1 MKKNKLQQLQ
11 QQLHMKEFP
20 LIPESVDSAAELV
33 ESFLQSWKVEKSA
46 VIKLRINV
54 EETLLEWLSVCKE
67 NDSFQLSFGKG
78 YGQYKIQLRY
88 KGAPCNPLTDSD
100 SEFGSWTKSMLSK
113 LEAMPVYAYKHGI
126 NMVTFSMPRPKLNS
140 LKLIMAAL
148 AASIPVGLLGSF
160 IPTDVKSFIVN
171 ECMTP
176 VYSTYLDVF
185 AFCGIPLIFLSVVL
199 GILGVEDLPT
209 FTKIG
214 KKMVLRFATII
225 VSVIL
230 ISIIFAAPLF
240 NLSWGSDRFSLSYS
254 DFISMVLGWLP
265 TNLFQP
271 FISMN
276 AMQLI
281 IMGAIFGIG
290 MLVLGSG
297 TGTLQK
303 TLEDVN
309 NLLLW
314 FAQCMTRLI
323 PFFVFIMVVKSIW
336 MSELDVLLPAWKSWV
351 VTTGLQALFVLCMVL
366 AISRRYKTS
375 FKLILK
381 KISKTFLIALGTNS
395 CTASIPENYACCA
408 GKLGIDSKVF
418 TFGIPIG
425 TSIFKPATAIRL
437 VLLSLFM
444 AAGNN
449 VQVSLSWMIMLFIM
463 SFTLSIA
470 IPAIPGGTMM
480 FCTMLFTQLGIP
492 VEVLAQM
499 LATDI
504 FFDAICTAF
513 NQISVQLALLQHA
526 GSIGLLDK
534 DLLQKPMQTN
544 N

>member
-1 MKKNKLQQLQ
+1 MKQKTLQQIK
-11 QQLHMKEFP
+11 QQLHVNELP
-20 LIPESVDSAAELV
+20 LKPESVDSAAELV
-33 ESFLQSWKVEKSA
+33 ETFLQSCKVERSA

-54 EETLLEWLSVCKE
+54 EEILLGWLSSAKE
-67 NDSFQLSFGKG
+67 NDSFQLSFGRSL
-78 YGQYKIQLRY
+78 GQYKIQLRY
-88 KGAPCNPLTDSD
+88 KGNPCNPITDSD
-100 SEFGSWTKSMLSK
+100 SEFGSWTKTMLSK
-113 LEAMPVYAYKHGI
+113 LETLPTYVYKHGTNI
-126 NMVTFSMPRPKLNS
+126 VTFAVSRPKINS
-140 LKLIMAAL
+140 LKLILIAL
-148 AASIPVGLLGSF
+148 VASIPVGLLGTF
-160 IPTDVKSFIVN
+160 IPTDVKAFIVN

-176 VYSTYLDVF
+176 IYTSYLDVF
-185 AFCGIPLIFLSVVL
+185 ALCGIPLIFLSVVL
-199 GILGVEDLPT
+199 GILGVEDLQT

-214 KKMVLRFATII
+214 KKMVLRFAAII
-225 VSVIL
+225 ISVIL
-230 ISIIFAAPLF
+230 ISIVCAAPLF
-240 NLSWGSDRFSLSYS
+240 NLSWGSDSLSFGYGE
-254 DFISMVLGWLP
+254 FISMVLGWLP

-281 IMGAIFGIG
+281 ILGAIFGIG
-290 MLVLGSG
+290 LLVLGSG
-297 TGTLQK
+297 TGTFQK
-303 TLEDVN
+303 MLEDIN

-351 VTTGLQALFVLCMVL
+351 VTTGLQTLFVLVMTFV
-366 AISRRYKTS
+366 ISYKYKTS
-375 FKLILK
+375 VMLILK
-381 KISKTFLIALGTNS
+381 KISKTFFIALGTNS
-395 CTASIPENYACCA
+395 CTASVPENYACCA

-480 FCTMLFTQLGIP
+480 FCTMLFTQLSIP
-492 VEVLAQM
+492 VEVIAQM

-526 GSIGLLDK
+526 GSIDLLDK
-534 DLLQKPMQTN
+534 DILQSEKF
-544 N
+544 